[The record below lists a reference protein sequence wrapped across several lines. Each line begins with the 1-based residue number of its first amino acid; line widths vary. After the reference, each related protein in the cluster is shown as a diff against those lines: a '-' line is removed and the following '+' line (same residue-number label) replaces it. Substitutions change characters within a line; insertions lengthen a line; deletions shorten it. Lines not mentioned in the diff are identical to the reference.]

1 MLAATDPKLGGTDFP
16 KKIKLTGEQWLQ
28 VFEKKIQ
35 KETKLL
41 KLNKNYENLSQED
54 LHRIEKEEIKK
65 LKELFELAGIVPT
78 TQTSPPGPVKHED
91 LVAKLTEDFQ
101 EKVKAS
107 KNLPSP
113 GKEKITNKIKSA
125 LELFKPGTEID
136 KFINQLQD
144 DTSEAKAKANLK
156 DLLDALLKPDESQKE
171 IFEVYNQ
178 FHPATGPQEEAVN
191 NISDTMVKLFLPGG
205 ESHVAQY
212 WKLKNHP
219 ESIEKTEINY
229 KALSESFAELSEPF
243 ITDPATAEDKYM
255 QLWQH
260 YEKTKQDAFKK
271 FSGVIDN
278 MPVEQLE
285 EMMDC
290 MSGKLSKIGRSK
302 EEWKNQF
309 TDLGN
314 ITGLTVACSICP
326 FLIFLLALPF
336 VIDKSHEIYIKN
348 KMSGVKEQKQTNAE
362 LAARFKAQFLIQS
375 KVSDFIVSTI
385 GKKILSS
392 EGLKQDD
399 IQSLLEIIGEMFSD
413 DDFTQIMGGYVNL
426 FKDYP
431 PDKKLSMAEQLAYAD
446 RERDIS
452 KAVAELLAEKE
463 KEIEIVVNFD
473 VPTPAHPS
481 TAKEGAEKEKL
492 LEGLPAAAAVG
503 TPVGKGLT
511 L

>member
-1 MLAATDPKLGGTDFP
+1 MT
-16 KKIKLTGEQWLQ
+16 
-28 VFEKKIQ
+28 IQ
-35 KETKLL
+35 K
-41 KLNKNYENLSQED
+41 
-54 LHRIEKEEIKK
+54 
-65 LKELFELAGIVPT
+65 
-78 TQTSPPGPVKHED
+78 
-91 LVAKLTEDFQ
+91 
-101 EKVKAS
+101 KVTDS
-107 KNLPSP
+107 KDLPSP
-113 GKEKITNKIKSA
+113 GKEEITNKIKSA
-125 LELFKPGTEID
+125 LELFMHGDNIKE
-136 KFINQLQD
+136 FIKQLQGQPPEPPLPPLE
-144 DTSEAKAKANLK
+144 TRLN
-156 DLLDALLKPDESQKE
+156 ALLKPDESQKE

-178 FHPATGPQEEAVN
+178 FHPATAPQGEAVK
-191 NISDTMVKLFLPGG
+191 NISDTMVKLFLSGG

-229 KALSESFAELSEPF
+229 KALSESFEKLSQPF
-243 ITDPATAEDKYM
+243 FSNSNATTEDNYM

-326 FLIFLLALPF
+326 FLIFLVALPF
-336 VIDKSHEIYIKN
+336 VLDKSHEIYIKN
-348 KMSGVKEQKQTNAE
+348 KMSGVKEQKQTNTE

-385 GKKILSS
+385 GKKILSP
-392 EGLKQDD
+392 EGLNESN
-399 IQSLLEIIGEMFSD
+399 ITPLLLEIGSKFSD

-431 PDKKLSMAEQLAYAD
+431 PDKKLSMAEQLAYKKK
-446 RERDIS
+446 EKGIS
-452 KAVAELLAEKE
+452 EAVAKLLDKKEKELLNEKE
-463 KEIEIVVNFD
+463 KEMGVNSD
-473 VPTPAHPS
+473 VPAAQVQPTATRVPTGASTESPSGTPTPS
-481 TAKEGAEKEKL
+481 ARSNTP
-492 LEGLPAAAAVG
+492 PAAEEKTEENRQAHQASPEEELVG
-503 TPVGKGLT
+503 TT
-511 L
+511 SR